1 MIRVNE
7 YSIVDMYSNSYEV
20 DFCLFGFFDK
30 KFCFVVKWYG
40 LNEIFVLEYIL
51 MFLLSFLFLFF
62 MKCVCVFWI
71 LISEINKWIRVVLYL
86 FV

>member
-30 KFCFVVKWYG
+30 KFCFVVKWDFCFGIYF
-40 LNEIFVLEYIL
+40 NVFIKFFIFIFYEMCMCIL
-51 MFLLSFLFLFF
+51 DID
-62 MKCVCVFWI
+62 KW
-71 LISEINKWIRVVLYL
+71 NK
-86 FV
+86 

>member
-40 LNEIFVLEYIL
+40 L
-51 MFLLSFLFLFF
+51 
-62 MKCVCVFWI
+62 K
-71 LISEINKWIRVVLYL
+71 
-86 FV
+86 

>member
-30 KFCFVVKWYG
+30 KVLFCGKMVWVK
-40 LNEIFVLEYIL
+40 
-51 MFLLSFLFLFF
+51 MRFLFWNIF
-62 MKCVCVFWI
+62 
-71 LISEINKWIRVVLYL
+71 
-86 FV
+86 